1 MFYSWEKQGPNLKQY
16 LAVINRAGGLFER
29 ILTGDTL
36 YTERGEAF
44 YQLLAR
50 NHKAENLI
58 ILVFLI
64 YSLNPLAGLLPSLVS
79 SPNRTE
85 RTFVSMN

>member
-36 YTERGEAF
+36 YTERDEAF
-44 YQLLAR
+44 YQLLFFFFFFTSYLQETIR
-50 NHKAENLI
+50 LRIE
-58 ILVFLI
+58 
-64 YSLNPLAGLLPSLVS
+64 
-79 SPNRTE
+79 
-85 RTFVSMN
+85 